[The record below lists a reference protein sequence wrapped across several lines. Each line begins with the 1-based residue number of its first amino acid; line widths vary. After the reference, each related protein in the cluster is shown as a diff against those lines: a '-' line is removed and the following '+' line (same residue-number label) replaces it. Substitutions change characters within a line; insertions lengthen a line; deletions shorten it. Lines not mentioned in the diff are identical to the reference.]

1 MQCSQSIEQVRC
13 AFFEHW
19 WFMIFFLS
27 QMWRPSRLLS
37 GTLVGQPTLNY
48 AWIYTCTT
56 IQKRKEVFP
65 IQAARSIKVILSI
78 YTLQLCDNWFKST
91 FAHTLQTSFYWLHLL
106 PAEVWFPLAHAHTLC
121 NTSWRAKIHF
131 FLLLIYFI
139 PLFRFWTEKET
150 LKNLSSWKE
159 WVLLAQCLEKAGT
172 SRLCHDFIVT

>member
-65 IQAARSIKVILSI
+65 IQAAKSIKVILSI
-78 YTLQLCDNWFKST
+78 HTLKLSDNWFKST
-91 FAHTLQTSFYWLHLL
+91 FANTLQTSFYWLHLL

-131 FLLLIYFI
+131 FYCSF
-139 PLFRFWTEKET
+139 T
-150 LKNLSSWKE
+150 LSPCSDFELKKKHLR
-159 WVLLAQCLEKAGT
+159 T
-172 SRLCHDFIVT
+172 SQVRKSEYC